1 MLYLGATLIGN
12 VAWETLHLPLYTL
25 WDRNTATYL
34 AFVVAHCTAGDL
46 MIATGTLFVA
56 TTVAGR
62 DWPRRNY
69 RRVAL
74 ITILLGLAYTVFSE
88 WLNVSFRGSWAY
100 APAMPVVPMLGT
112 GLSPIL
118 QWIVVPTASFMWV
131 RSRKSLS
138 LSEGTATARVVP
150 PSQPHLK

>member
-1 MLYLGATLIGN
+1 MRYLSATLIGN
-12 VAWETLHLPLYTL
+12 VVWEILHLPLYTL
-25 WDRNTATYL
+25 WATGTATYL

-46 MIATGTLFVA
+46 MIATGTLFLA
-56 TTVAGR
+56 KAVAGR

-69 RRVAL
+69 GRVAV
-74 ITILLGLAYTVFSE
+74 ITILFGLAYTVFSE

-100 APAMPVVPMLGT
+100 AAAMPVVPVVGT

-131 RSRKSLS
+131 RSRKSWK
-138 LSEGTATARVVP
+138 LSEALPLRERRRAVDPGN
-150 PSQPHLK
+150 